1 MKSFETSIA
10 SYSVIT
16 DESEIDVSSIP
27 PQFRRRLSPLQKIYF
42 SLAAKLQAETYDY
55 AVFSSEFGEDSLTR
69 RLVADFNDGIGI
81 SPQRFSTS
89 VYNAAPGLWS
99 VFAKEH
105 NAYTAI
111 AAGED
116 SIECALIEALG
127 HRGKVLCV
135 HAEEAPGQSIGEAII
150 FDSSADAA
158 GRRIA
163 VCDGDAGNHP
173 MEVSALR
180 EFLAAKAKFL
190 SGRFI
195 SLKYCE

>member
-89 VYNAAPGLWS
+89 RQGAMRSRRRSAGTVYRRVDNIRQFRRRGRT
-99 VFAKEH
+99 E
-105 NAYTAI
+105 
-111 AAGED
+111 
-116 SIECALIEALG
+116 
-127 HRGKVLCV
+127 HRGLRRRCW
-135 HAEEAPGQSIGEAII
+135 QSPYGGICAQRLSRGRGEICFRTFHLFKI
-150 FDSSADAA
+150 
-158 GRRIA
+158 
-163 VCDGDAGNHP
+163 
-173 MEVSALR
+173 L
-180 EFLAAKAKFL
+180 
-190 SGRFI
+190 
-195 SLKYCE
+195 